1 MNKNTKN
8 TKSAKNTANHW
19 FEGRDLNN
27 PIMTT
32 GYTKKCI
39 YSGDNVNKWCVEVA
53 SKTQNDK
60 IRRAWIT
67 VVDFDGVL
75 KEGMTYDLS
84 LIITTNS
91 HNNRMSLEFV
101 LDDFNCLD

>member
-8 TKSAKNTANHW
+8 TKKTQANW
-19 FEGRDLNN
+19 FDGRDLNN
-27 PIMTT
+27 PIMVT

-39 YSGDNVNKWCVEVA
+39 FSSDNVNKWCVEVA

-67 VVDFDGVL
+67 VVDFDCIL
-75 KEGMTYDLS
+75 NEGKTYDLS
-84 LIITTNS
+84 LVITTNS
-91 HNNRMSLEFV
+91 HNDRMSLEFV